1 MEKRYYFIDSLGKK
15 IFVKLLAWQFS
26 DSFVFAEDYFKPEK
40 KYHIYRGRI
49 SVEEVE
55 EESLVKLEV

>member
-1 MEKRYYFIDSLGKK
+1 MEKRYYFTDSLGKK
-15 IFVKLLAWQFS
+15 IYIKLLAWLFC
-26 DSFVFAEDYFKPEK
+26 DSFVLASDYFNPEK
-40 KYHIYRGRI
+40 QYSIYRGRI